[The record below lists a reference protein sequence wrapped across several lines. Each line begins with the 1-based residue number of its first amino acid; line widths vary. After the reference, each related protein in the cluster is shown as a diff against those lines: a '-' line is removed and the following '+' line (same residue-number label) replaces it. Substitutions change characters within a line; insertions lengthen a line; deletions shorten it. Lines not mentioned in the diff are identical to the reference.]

1 MIDSS
6 LNLTKNKLKVTF
18 LVVSFI
24 TWIQSPLAQ
33 DAGALEREFQRQLE
47 RQAPTLPTAPPKSQV
62 IQENQDDEKKV
73 FINGY
78 NLFGNSLLS
87 NDQIQFVIKR
97 WVNREVSFND
107 LSKMTLAVQD
117 LYSKQG
123 RIALAYIPPQN
134 ISDGIIRME
143 IIEGKM
149 GEITVDALD
158 PSKKNRFDL
167 REAKPYFEIESDGSQ
182 FIDTMK
188 IERSLILLNELPGV
202 IAEGEF
208 LQGKRSGESDYLVR
222 ISDGPLFTGNV
233 AISNN
238 DSYSTGVAQTFLNMS
253 LNDISGIGDQV
264 ALDVVQSWGS
274 TFGRLEYSRPIGT
287 DGLKV
292 GIRGNYL
299 NYQTLDSWNVS
310 QTSGTSNTLGL
321 NASYALERNYR
332 ESKTLYFVLENHQYN
347 NLSSGIQ
354 ISDYQII
361 NLSAGFN
368 GSYIESANTSI
379 SYNITSE
386 IGNLKINDVSQQ
398 ISDDN
403 GPKTAGNFI
412 KLSVNASRSQNL
424 EFLPKT
430 TWLVMANGQIANKN
444 LNSSEQLYLGGP
456 YAVRAY
462 PVTQGGGSQGL
473 ILTNELQYRLNNQ
486 LQVGVFGD
494 VGYIQQFI
502 STYPSW
508 QGLTNAG
515 NNYNLYAVG
524 LTTKYVW
531 DKLTVNGVLA
541 IRLGDNPLYNSY
553 GQQLNGDGSYRN
565 IQGWIRLAYLL

>member
-1 MIDSS
+1 MIDCS
-6 LNLTKNKLKVTF
+6 LNPTQKKLKVIF
-18 LVVSFI
+18 LVVFFI

-33 DAGALEREFQRQLE
+33 DAGALERELQRQLE
-47 RQAPTLPTAPPKSQV
+47 RQAPTLPSAPPKSQI

-78 NLFGNSLLS
+78 NLFGNTLLS
-87 NDQIQFVIKR
+87 NDQIQFVIKH
-97 WVNREVSFND
+97 WVNREVSFSD

-123 RIALAYIPPQN
+123 RIAIAYIPPQN
-134 ISDGIIRME
+134 ISDGFIRIE

-149 GEITVDALD
+149 GEISVDFLD
-158 PSKKNRFDL
+158 VSKKSRFDIH
-167 REAKPYFEIESDGSQ
+167 EVKPYFAIKNDGTQ
-182 FIDTMK
+182 FIDTMQ

-202 IAEGEF
+202 HADGEF

-222 ISDGPLFTGNV
+222 ISDGPLFTGQV

-238 DSYSTGVAQTFLNMS
+238 GSYSTGVAQTFLNMS

-274 TFGRLEYSRPIGT
+274 TFGRLEYSRPLGH
-287 DGLKV
+287 DGFKV

-310 QTSGTSNTLGL
+310 QTSGTSNTFGL

-332 ESKTLYFVLENHQYN
+332 ESKTLYLLLENHQYN

-361 NLSAGFN
+361 NLTAGFN
-368 GSYIESANTSI
+368 GNHIESTNTSI
-379 SYNITSE
+379 SYNITSQ

-398 ISDDN
+398 ISDNN
-403 GPKTAGNFI
+403 GPQTSGNFL
-412 KLSVNASRSQNL
+412 KLNVNASRSQNL

-430 TWLVMANGQIANKN
+430 TWLMIANGQIANKN

-462 PVTQGGGSQGL
+462 PVTQGGGSQGF
-473 ILTNELQYRLNNQ
+473 IFTNELQYQVNNQ

-502 STYPSW
+502 STYPNW
-508 QGLTNAG
+508 QGLTNAE

-524 LTTKYVW
+524 LTTKFSW
-531 DKLTVNGVLA
+531 ERLTINGVLA
-541 IRLGDNPLYNSY
+541 IRMGDNPLYNSY
-553 GQQLNGDGSYRN
+553 GQQVNADGANRN